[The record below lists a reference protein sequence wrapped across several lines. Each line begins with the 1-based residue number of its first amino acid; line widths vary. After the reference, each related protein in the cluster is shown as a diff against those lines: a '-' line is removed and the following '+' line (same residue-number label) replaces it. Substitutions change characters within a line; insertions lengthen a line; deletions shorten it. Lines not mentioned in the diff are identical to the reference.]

1 MISSLLLLIIGSI
14 FSTLLRLR
22 SGTILAWYWSR
33 KQPMIHKLVRYGVYA
48 MILPILTIFC
58 DFFSYIE
65 NETFSVLQL
74 SSCPVNSIVT
84 SRMSLESMLKVNYS
98 REPTWPT
105 WRNND
110 FHFCCSLENSFL
122 SSIFEHLYQGVN
134 GPISFWE
141 NVSKRYIID
150 EGETEFLLP
159 FAFLSTLSH
168 FNRYL
173 HNAIKKVM
181 FVPTKAKNTNPWES
195 KCIGRL
201 TSVRKLV
208 TNYPKIYDLD
218 QG

>member
-1 MISSLLLLIIGSI
+1 MRHFQYFNSCEFYCNLKNVVRIDAGKSIIQESLLDLLDGTFTSI
-14 FSTLLRLR
+14 
-22 SGTILAWYWSR
+22 
-33 KQPMIHKLVRYGVYA
+33 
-48 MILPILTIFC
+48 
-58 DFFSYIE
+58 
-65 NETFSVLQL
+65 SV
-74 SSCPVNSIVT
+74 VHWKT
-84 SRMSLESMLKVNYS
+84 
-98 REPTWPT
+98 
-105 WRNND
+105 
-110 FHFCCSLENSFL
+110 HFL

>member
-110 FHFCCSLENSFL
+110 FHFCCSLENSF
-122 SSIFEHLYQGVN
+122 SKFH
-134 GPISFWE
+134 FWTF
-141 NVSKRYIID
+141 VSR
-150 EGETEFLLP
+150 GQWSHFLLGKC
-159 FAFLSTLSH
+159 
-168 FNRYL
+168 
-173 HNAIKKVM
+173 IKKVHYRRRGNRISTTLC
-181 FVPTKAKNTNPWES
+181 VSVNTFAFQSISSQCHQKSYVCSN
-195 KCIGRL
+195 
-201 TSVRKLV
+201 
-208 TNYPKIYDLD
+208 
-218 QG
+218 